1 MKYRKGKVPGLTP
14 VRDFPYYKIQ
24 IWQDN
29 FGVWKDIQKKFL
41 SLSELHCYA
50 LAHLDIHSRTRIVI
64 VEDYG
69 SRRLDG
75 DFDAF
80 GEPR

>member
-1 MKYRKGKVPGLTP
+1 MKHRQEKVPGLDP

-29 FGVWKDIQKKFL
+29 IGAWNDIQQKFL
-41 SLSELHCYA
+41 SLSDLHYYA
-50 LAHLDIHSRTRIVI
+50 LAQLDMRARTRIVI
-64 VEDYG
+64 VEGYG
-69 SRRLDG
+69 SRRIDN